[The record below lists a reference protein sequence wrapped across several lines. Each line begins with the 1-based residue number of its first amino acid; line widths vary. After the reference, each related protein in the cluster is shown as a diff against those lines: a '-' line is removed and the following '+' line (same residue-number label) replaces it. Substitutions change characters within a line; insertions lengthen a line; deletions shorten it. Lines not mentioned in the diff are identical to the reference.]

1 MSLLNSN
8 AVLSGIK
15 TDLVSETCST
25 RNTLKGVCSPLVT
38 ASAEILIPCLFP
50 RGTSIFPLFTVT
62 ILFISLQI
70 RLSITS
76 LACSLAAI
84 EMGSTMLSLF
94 VFSNKFIV
102 LHGPLEL
109 NNASNDLDLEKDDV

>member
-1 MSLLNSN
+1 M
-8 AVLSGIK
+8 
-15 TDLVSETCST
+15 
-25 RNTLKGVCSPLVT
+25 
-38 ASAEILIPCLFP
+38 
-50 RGTSIFPLFTVT
+50 
-62 ILFISLQI
+62 LFISLQI

-84 EMGSTMLSLF
+84 EMGSMMLSLF

-109 NNASNDLDLEKDDV
+109 NNASNDLDFEKDDV